1 MCTYTCFSNV
11 HLVVPSFVHIQTG
24 YLCVGS
30 LQANAIAEKI
40 KAALEAL
47 GLPHNGRTAAAAVAA
62 AAAASSGGSTPHAQV
77 TGESAAIAIVATAAA
92 SAAIESCGT
101 PQPAGSVDLD
111 ASGAASVS
119 TGMPCSFGLLGVH
132 EAAGGGSAAAGSSP
146 ASRSN
151 PGQLPTPTV
160 PGGSSPGS
168 SSSGYLTGITGIN
181 GLGVVTANGSV
192 QSSGGGAVGDV
203 LEQLAS
209 TQQLVRELSMLDKEA
224 GTALLANLQE
234 ELLVQSLAMPE
245 AAAAVGVELGVSL
258 SGQGPPAA
266 AAADAP

>member
-1 MCTYTCFSNV
+1 V
-11 HLVVPSFVHIQTG
+11 
-24 YLCVGS
+24 

-47 GLPHNGRTAAAAVAA
+47 GLPHNSRTAAAAVAA

-111 ASGAASVS
+111 ATGAASAS
-119 TGMPCSFGLLGVH
+119 TGTPCSFGLLGVN
-132 EAAGGGSAAAGSSP
+132 EAAGGLVAAGSSP
-146 ASRSN
+146 ASRTHSG
-151 PGQLPTPTV
+151 PLSAAVLQ
-160 PGGSSPGS
+160 GSSPGS
-168 SSSGYLTGITGIN
+168 SSSGYLGGVNGIN
-181 GLGVVTANGSV
+181 GLGVTVNGST
-192 QSSGGGAVGDV
+192 SSNAGAVGDV
-203 LEQLAS
+203 LGQLAC

-224 GTALLANLQE
+224 GTALLQNLQE

-258 SGQGPPAA
+258 SGQGPAGT